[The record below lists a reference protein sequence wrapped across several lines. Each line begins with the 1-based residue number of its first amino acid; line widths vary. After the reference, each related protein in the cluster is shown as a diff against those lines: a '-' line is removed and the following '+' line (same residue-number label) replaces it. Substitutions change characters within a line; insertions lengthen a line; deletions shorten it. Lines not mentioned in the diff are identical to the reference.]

1 MTWRIEF
8 TPVAEKE
15 LARLDR
21 EATREI
27 RRFLR
32 ERVEPDPRA
41 FGKSLTGQ
49 LREFWR
55 WHVGTYR
62 ILGRIE
68 DDKLLILVVK
78 LGHRR
83 RVYSDH

>member
-1 MTWRIEF
+1 MIWRVEF
-8 TPVAEKE
+8 TPDAEKE
-15 LARLDR
+15 LARLDK
-21 EATREI
+21 EAVREI

-41 FGKSLTGQ
+41 FGKSLRGQ

-55 WHVGTYR
+55 WRVGAYR

-68 DDKLLILVVK
+68 DDKLLVLVVK

-83 RVYSDH
+83 HVYGNH